1 VPVVVALLDRR
12 PALLALRRAF
22 PRSGAAIRSA
32 RSAAHLEALLH
43 REPVEAVMIGAAAA
57 RSPVLDALRADYAT
71 LPVILFAPIRSDDS
85 DLLRRAARQRVAA
98 VAVEGLDEPVL
109 GRLVAAVGTTARR
122 RDRLLPLGTA
132 AGLTAPLQRQA
143 WAILVEEAPTGMPA
157 ATLAQRLHLS
167 RETLVRQFAA
177 AAAPSL
183 KRATDFVRV
192 VTASQILGSAGYTVA
207 DAATMLGFSSP
218 SLLHRTARRL
228 FGAPLGSVADA
239 SDRLLL
245 RALRGPVAAPPWQ

>member
-1 VPVVVALLDRR
+1 MSVVVALLDRR

-22 PRSGAAIRSA
+22 PRTGVAVWTA
-32 RSAAHLEALLH
+32 RSAEHLEVLLH
-43 REPVEAVMIGAAAA
+43 RQPIEAVMVGAAAA
-57 RSPVLDALRADYAT
+57 RSPLLDALRADYAT
-71 LPVILFAPIRSDDS
+71 VPVILFAPLRSDDS
-85 DLLRRAARQRVAA
+85 DLLRRVARQRLAA

-109 GRLVAAVGTTARR
+109 GRLVAQVGTTARR

-143 WAILVEEAPTGMPA
+143 WAILVDEAPAGMPA
-157 ATLAQRLHLS
+157 AALARRLHLS

-177 AAAPSL
+177 AAAPAL

-192 VTASQILGSAGYTVA
+192 VTASQILGSVGYTVA
-207 DAATMLGFSSP
+207 DAAAMLGFSSP

-228 FGAPLGSVADA
+228 FGAPLGTVADA
-239 SDRLLL
+239 SDLVLL
-245 RALRGPVAAPPWQ
+245 RALRGPAAVAPWQ